1 MLGVSFFL
9 MVAPTTPWKTPEACE
24 EQGLWRQVLQL
35 LTEVQPDVTL
45 YDLAIKACERGWD
58 G

>member
-1 MLGVSFFL
+1 